1 MIFSLLPTKWHC
13 PPLSAQQVQRPQ
25 LLARLN
31 QGLAIG
37 HNLTLVVAPAG
48 FGKTILVSQWLEDL
62 RAQHAP
68 ASDAVQPAAFT
79 AEGVNVTWL
88 SLDEYDNDLG
98 RFLQYVAAAV
108 QHVFSTACAN
118 LLPLLDAP
126 QLPPLP
132 DLATILIND
141 LAALGAACILVLDDY
156 QLIAEATIHQ
166 LLTRLLDHL
175 PQSGGCQRQSQRI
188 RCDDDL
194 WGA

>member
-98 RFLQYVAAAV
+98 RFLQYVAAASAAC
-108 QHVFSTACAN
+108 FSHSLRQPSAAVGCAATA
-118 LLPLLDAP
+118 
-126 QLPPLP
+126 PLP

>member
-1 MIFSLLPTKWHC
+1 MLLGSRSTNMTTTWAAFC
-13 PPLSAQQVQRPQ
+13 NMWRPQ
-25 LLARLN
+25 
-31 QGLAIG
+31 
-37 HNLTLVVAPAG
+37 
-48 FGKTILVSQWLEDL
+48 
-62 RAQHAP
+62 
-68 ASDAVQPAAFT
+68 
-79 AEGVNVTWL
+79 
-88 SLDEYDNDLG
+88 
-98 RFLQYVAAAV
+98 V
-108 QHVFSTACAN
+108 QHVFPTACAN